1 LQTFHAGD
9 YDVAVI
15 GAGHAGVEA
24 GLAAARLGMKTLM
37 LTINLDGLALMACNP
52 AVGGTS
58 KGHLVRELDALGG
71 EMALCTDATCIQTR
85 LLNTSKGPAVQSLR
99 AQMDKRAYQRRMKWT
114 VENTGNLSLKQG
126 ECVRI
131 LTRGGR
137 VAGVVTAAGA
147 RYGCRAVVLA
157 TGVYLKGRVII
168 GEYTAF
174 SGPSGLFPAEKLS
187 GSLRRLGL
195 RLMRFKTGTPARVDG
210 RSLDFTRMEEQ
221 PGDPCA
227 PPFSFM
233 TDRVDCPQIP
243 CWLTYTGRETH
254 RIIRENLHRS
264 PLFSGAI
271 EGTGPRYCPS
281 IEDKV
286 VRFAEKAAHQVFIE
300 PEGLDTREMYVQG
313 MSTSLPVDVQIAM
326 LRTLPGLERME
337 LMRPGY
343 AIEYDCLDPT
353 QVSASLMI
361 KEAEGLFAAGQ
372 INGTSGYEEAAAQG
386 VVAGVNAAQ
395 YLKGLPPLVL
405 DRAQAYIGVL
415 IDDLVT
421 KGTNEPYRMMTSR
434 AEHRLVLRQD
444 NADLRLTEIGR
455 RIGLVGEERYTRMM
469 RKREQT
475 EKLVKH
481 FQETYL
487 RPSPALLKA
496 VGEGGGQP
504 PAAPARIA
512 DLLKRP
518 RLRYASLAPF
528 DESCPEA
535 GPDAVEQAEIA
546 IKYEGYIAREARE
559 VERFR
564 KMESRALPKDINY
577 DAIAG
582 LRKEARQKLNALRPE
597 SVGQAGRV
605 SGVSPADIAVLLVYL
620 EKYFRT
626 NRHASAHNPHP
637 PTPSPKGSGEGK

>member
-24 GLAAARLGMKTLM
+24 GLAAARLGMRTLM

-58 KGHLVRELDALGG
+58 KGHLVREVDALGG

-85 LLNTSKGPAVQSLR
+85 MLNTSKGPAVQSLR

-114 VENTGNLSLKQG
+114 VENTENLDLKQG
-126 ECVRI
+126 ECTRI

-137 VAGVVTAAGA
+137 VTGVVTAAGA

-168 GEYTAF
+168 GEYMAY

-195 RLMRFKTGTPARVDG
+195 RLMRFKTGTPARLDG
-210 RSLDFTRMEEQ
+210 RSLDFSRMQEQ
-221 PGDPCA
+221 PGDPSA

-233 TDRVDCPQIP
+233 TNHVECPQIP
-243 CWLTYTGRETH
+243 CWLTYTGAETH

-264 PLFSGAI
+264 PLFSGTI

-286 VRFAEKAAHQVFIE
+286 VRFADKAAHQVFIE
-300 PEGLDTREMYVQG
+300 PEGLDTREMYAQG

-326 LRTLPGLERME
+326 LRTLPGLERAE
-337 LMRPGY
+337 VMRPGY

-353 QVSASLMI
+353 QVEASLHVKGI
-361 KEAEGLFAAGQ
+361 EGLFAAGQ
-372 INGTSGYEEAAAQG
+372 INGTSGYEEAAGQG
-386 VVAGVNAAQ
+386 IVAGVNAAQ
-395 YLKGLPPLVL
+395 FLKGLPPLVL

-444 NADLRLTEIGR
+444 NADLRLTEFGR
-455 RIGLVGEERYTRMM
+455 RIGLVSDDRYDRMM

-475 EKLVKH
+475 EKLIKH

-487 RPSPALLKA
+487 RPSPKLIKA
-496 VGEGGGQP
+496 VEGCGGKP
-504 PAAPARIA
+504 PAGPASIA

-518 RLRYASLAPF
+518 RMRYSALAPL
-528 DESCPEA
+528 DVNCPEA
-535 GPDAVEQAEIA
+535 GADAVEQAEIA
-546 IKYEGYIAREARE
+546 IRYEGYIAREERE
-559 VERFR
+559 IERFR
-564 KMESRALPKDINY
+564 RMEGRALPREIDY
-577 DAIAG
+577 LSIAG
-582 LRKEARQKLNALRPE
+582 LRKEARQKLNAIKPE
-597 SVGQAGRV
+597 NVGQASRV
-605 SGVSPADIAVLLVYL
+605 SGVSPADIAVLLVWL
-620 EKYFRT
+620 EKFGRT
-626 NRHASAHNPHP
+626 NG
-637 PTPSPKGSGEGK
+637 TPA